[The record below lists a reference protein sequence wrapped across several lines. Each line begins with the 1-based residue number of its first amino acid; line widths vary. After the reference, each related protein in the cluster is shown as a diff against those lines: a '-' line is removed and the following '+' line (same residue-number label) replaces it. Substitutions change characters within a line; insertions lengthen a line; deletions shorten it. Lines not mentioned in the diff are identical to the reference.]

1 MSTDLAYFRTAMSTG
16 SEYFW
21 TAFWNG
27 GAWEIHAYHDIEQA
41 PCQLRTARDEV
52 REFQT
57 LDAVAGTLKTLGIGR
72 FSVNQNRSLPH
83 EEQVLSGGDQCIGT

>member
-1 MSTDLAYFRTAMSTG
+1 MSTDITFFRTAMSTG
-16 SEYFW
+16 AEYLW

-27 GAWEIHAYHDIEQA
+27 AAWEIHAHQDTEQA
-41 PCQLRTARDEV
+41 PCQLRTTRDEL

-57 LDAVAGTLKTLGIGR
+57 LDAVAGVMKTMGIGR

-83 EEQVLSGGDQCIGT
+83 EKQVLSGGEQCIGT